1 MQLGLISDTHGHVPH
16 SVHEALAGVD
26 YILHA
31 GDVGPMDI
39 ITELEAIAPV
49 RAVLGNTDY
58 GITLPESRVE
68 EFWGERILIH
78 HIVDVDYP
86 SQIVR
91 ELLKS
96 ETPDI
101 VVFGHTHVSFDDLR
115 GGIRYINPGSASRP
129 RGGTAASVAILNFTG
144 DTPTLRSIALV
155 DS

>member
-16 SVHEALAGVD
+16 SVHESLAGVD

-96 ETPDI
+96 ETPGI
-101 VVFGHTHVSFDDLR
+101 VVFGHTHVPFDDHR